1 MAGIPLVGSSLCCAS
16 AAEAAFLLKHTP
28 TVCQPSA
35 RLSGACVPSH
45 FNRHAVSVITAGCEA
60 DAVAFEEEQRRD
72 FQEPSGTEVEPLGR
86 FTQCGGYSLTLD
98 EPCLSSAMRGTQDWR
113 PLAVGDAAADAIL
126 AAAKQVSAPLLWQ
139 SQHHDT
145 EAVGCTAGC
154 EEDAVAF
161 QEESS
166 RSLRS
171 DEQHATEPKTVLPDG
186 SYSTGPR
193 ALAGLT
199 AARFEHCLVRS
210 LGWLPCCPV
219 AAL

>member
-1 MAGIPLVGSSLCCAS
+1 MMVAPVQAEPRERMRCPHCVELQG
-16 AAEAAFLLKHTP
+16 AAVTF
-28 TVCQPSA
+28 
-35 RLSGACVPSH
+35 
-45 FNRHAVSVITAGCEA
+45 AGCEA

-199 AARFEHCLVRS
+199 AARFEHCLVR
-210 LGWLPCCPV
+210 LPAHSAV
-219 AAL
+219 SAVLEGTLSA